1 MKASLLTQA
10 SQKVR
15 IIAASEGFAGRA
27 VGRLREN
34 AERHTSENRG
44 WRVLTSVPFSRSVL
58 RDQHPPPSREELM
71 SRYQEPHTVYVV
83 KGEGAPYDFSSAPQ
97 LMDDDEFSREDLR
110 AKIGIREKDL

>member
-1 MKASLLTQA
+1 
-10 SQKVR
+10 
-15 IIAASEGFAGRA
+15 
-27 VGRLREN
+27 
-34 AERHTSENRG
+34 
-44 WRVLTSVPFSRSVL
+44 
-58 RDQHPPPSREELM
+58 M